1 MGNDIEKLGVVGEII
16 VNCFNLSISPDTPI
30 YIGLSNRIHMENAH
44 REIYLQYQSCMQEII
59 AYRDYVGV
67 NPHDDSL
74 EYYKKY
80 GDVTV
85 NIKLAVRPTGKGIYF
100 AKTLYDINEHSL
112 SSYIS
117 KGRAKA
123 VK

>member
-59 AYRDYVGV
+59 AYPDYVGV

>member
-16 VNCFNLSISPDTPI
+16 VNSFNLQISPDTPI

-44 REIYLQYQSCMQEII
+44 REIYLAYADCMQEII
-59 AYRDYVGV
+59 ASPDYVGV

-80 GDVTV
+80 GDVTL
-85 NIKLAVRPTGKGIYF
+85 NIKLAVRPTGKGVYF

-112 SSYIS
+112 NSYLS

-123 VK
+123 VT

>member
-1 MGNDIEKLGVVGEII
+1 MGNDLEKLGVVGETI

-44 REIYLQYQSCMQEII
+44 REIYLEYESCMQEII
-59 AYRDYVGV
+59 AFPDYVGI

-80 GDVTV
+80 GDITV

-100 AKTLYDINEHSL
+100 AKTLYEINEHSL

-117 KGRAKA
+117 KGRAKP

>member
-1 MGNDIEKLGVVGEII
+1 MGNDIEKLGVIGEII
-16 VNCFNLSISPDTPI
+16 VNSFNLSISPDTPI

-44 REIYLQYQSCMQEII
+44 REIYLEYQSCMREII
-59 AYRDYVGV
+59 ASPDYVGV

-80 GDVTV
+80 GEITI
-85 NIKLAVRPTGKGIYF
+85 NIKLAVRPSGKGVYF
-100 AKTLYDINEHSL
+100 AKTLYEINEHSL
-112 SSYIS
+112 NSYIS

-123 VK
+123 VN

>member
-1 MGNDIEKLGVVGEII
+1 MGNDIEKLGVVGESI
-16 VNCFNLSISPDTPI
+16 VNSFNLPISPDTPI
-30 YIGLSNRIHMENAH
+30 YIGLGNRIHMENAH
-44 REIYLQYQSCMQEII
+44 REIYLEYQSCMQEII
-59 AYRDYVGV
+59 AYPDYVGI

-80 GDVTV
+80 GEITI
-85 NIKLAVRPTGKGIYF
+85 NIKLAVRPSGKGVYF

-112 SSYIS
+112 NSYIS

-123 VK
+123 VN

>member
-16 VNCFNLSISPDTPI
+16 VNSFNLQISPDTPI

-44 REIYLQYQSCMQEII
+44 REIYLEYESCMQEII
-59 AYRDYVGV
+59 ASPDYVGV

-80 GDVTV
+80 GEITI
-85 NIKLAVRPTGKGIYF
+85 NIKLAVRPSGKGVYF
-100 AKTLYDINEHSL
+100 AKTLYEINEHSL
-112 SSYIS
+112 NSYIS
-117 KGRAKA
+117 KGRAKE
-123 VK
+123 VN

>member
-1 MGNDIEKLGVVGEII
+1 MGNDIEKIGVVGEAI
-16 VNCFNLSISPDTPI
+16 VKNFNLQISPDTPI

-44 REIYLQYQSCMQEII
+44 REIYLEYESCMQDII
-59 AYRDYVGV
+59 AFPDYVGV

-80 GDVTV
+80 GDVTL
-85 NIKLAVRPTGKGIYF
+85 NIKLAVRPTEKGVYF
-100 AKTLYDINEHSL
+100 AKTLYDINEHRL
-112 SSYIS
+112 NSYLS

-123 VK
+123 VN

>member
-16 VNCFNLSISPDTPI
+16 VNSFNLPISPDTPI

-59 AYRDYVGV
+59 AYPDYVGV

-80 GDVTV
+80 GQITL

-100 AKTLYDINEHSL
+100 AKTLYEINEHSL
-112 SSYIS
+112 NSYIS
-117 KGRAKA
+117 KGRAKE

>member
-1 MGNDIEKLGVVGEII
+1 
-16 VNCFNLSISPDTPI
+16 
-30 YIGLSNRIHMENAH
+30 MENAH

-59 AYRDYVGV
+59 AYPDYVGV